1 MTTTAAALLLYINM
15 YIPTSKKNNIWHS
28 LHMRQRRRTH
38 AYIIYQHV
46 YMLIYAGG
54 GREAAT
60 RDRASCASLSR
71 RTHTHRRAH
80 VPRRCQRYR
89 QSKRA
94 SARARER
101 ERESACERER

>member
-1 MTTTAAALLLYINM
+1 
-15 YIPTSKKNNIWHS
+15 
-28 LHMRQRRRTH
+28 MRQRRRTH

-46 YMLIYAGG
+46 YMLIYARG

-71 RTHTHRRAH
+71 RTHAHRRAH
-80 VPRRCQRYR
+80 IPQHCKRSR
-89 QSKRA
+89 QSKRP

-101 ERESACERER
+101 KRERESKQEKLEREKHASGGDAA